1 MKNDK
6 LYPLYLNYLDDK
18 LKSGKLNK
26 GSYALMKMSRT
37 NFEDFKSKMEDELF
51 ESEQI
56 KSNRDKKI
64 DDIFDEFD
72 FD

>member
-6 LYPLYLNYLDDK
+6 LYPLYLNYLNDK
-18 LKSGKLNK
+18 LDNRKLTK
-26 GSYALMKMSRT
+26 GAYSLMKISRSC
-37 NFEDFKSKMEDELF
+37 FDDFKSKMDDKLF
-51 ESEQI
+51 EGEQI

>member
-1 MKNDK
+1 
-6 LYPLYLNYLDDK
+6 
-18 LKSGKLNK
+18 
-26 GSYALMKMSRT
+26 MKMSRT

-51 ESEQI
+51 EGEQI

>member
-1 MKNDK
+1 MKNEK
-6 LYPLYLNYLDDK
+6 LYPLYLNYL
-18 LKSGKLNK
+18 GEKLNDGKISK
-26 GSYALMKMSRT
+26 GAYALMKISRDC
-37 NFEDFKSKMEDELF
+37 FESFKIKMEDRLF
-51 ESEQI
+51 EGEQI

>member
-6 LYPLYLNYLDDK
+6 LYPLYLNYLNDK
-18 LKSGKLNK
+18 LDNGKLTK
-26 GSYALMKMSRT
+26 GAYSLMKISRSC
-37 NFEDFKSKMEDELF
+37 FDDFKSKMGDKLF
-51 ESEQI
+51 EGEQI